1 MQSLEIKNQMMKLWK
16 DTFHDSDEYVSLIFE
31 NYFNPEYVECAID
44 GDRLVAAMIGI
55 PYEFKYLSKC
65 DDNNE
70 KSSDEKIINE
80 DELRG
85 LYLCGLATNP
95 NYRGRGLMSKMI
107 ERINR
112 RAADKGFDFTFLIP
126 ANEGLIKFYED
137 RDYVEA
143 FYRINYRF
151 LSAHNFKAEFEARL
165 HERNNSKQRNADT
178 DAKNE
183 LIDIKSEIKRFN
195 AHELAVLDVDNQE
208 ECRLLNNWLRANDCT
223 PGVLTMQ
230 HSAND
235 WDIVFRENHLSG
247 GMIVYVVH
255 DNEICGTAFVNI
267 TDDTTVTIP
276 YIVSVDECAKYALLQ
291 NLNLLLKSISKL
303 NHDKDTLTKCSNS
316 EIKDIDNDS
325 DLIADGK
332 IAVNSSEDTE
342 NGSFK
347 NAARF
352 RNNINDLSRAD
363 NRIVS
368 SKFSEDESCCLS
380 VDIDCRDGLFSDK
393 NSTQDIN
400 KGIVS
405 DRGVT
410 PGTSA
415 ISEEDVSCGSGA
427 EETSLRSYHIK
438 GLPMGVA
445 TLKPDYVIECWSS
458 PYRSLET
465 ESIWRPYYEGVDH
478 EVAIVPDVKNTWAPF
493 SESSRASVYGMLRV
507 LNPAKILKLLSKVA
521 SAEKFSIL
529 NGNLN
534 LQNDIIISTDGGKYC
549 VETVNSSHNDAK
561 SACKCSNGVEKI
573 TLKQLSEI
581 IFQAPGRPKIV
592 EEAFGLPAL
601 SVQMGLLLD

>member
-1 MQSLEIKNQMMKLWK
+1 MQALEIKNQMMKLWK

-55 PYEFKYLSKC
+55 PYKFKYHGRC

-70 KSSDEKIINE
+70 KSSDEKIIND

-137 RDYVEA
+137 RDYVKA

-165 HERNNSKQRNADT
+165 HERNNSKQPNADT

-183 LIDIKSEIKRFN
+183 LIDIKSEIKRFE

-247 GMIVYVVH
+247 GMIVYVVR

-276 YIVSVDECAKYALLQ
+276 YIVTVDECAKYALLQ
-291 NLNLLLKSISKL
+291 NLNSLLKSLSEI
-303 NHDKDTLTKCSNS
+303 NHKEHTSMRCSNS
-316 EIKDIDNDS
+316 EIKEVNNDCDFKISDDIVAN
-325 DLIADGK
+325 LR
-332 IAVNSSEDTE
+332 EDAE
-342 NGSFK
+342 DCSFK
-347 NAARF
+347 NVVRL
-352 RNNINDLSRAD
+352 RNSINDLSRAD
-363 NRIVS
+363 NRIVN
-368 SKFSEDESCCLS
+368 SEIIGNESGCLS
-380 VDIDCRDGLFSDK
+380 VGFDCRDGFCSDM

-405 DRGVT
+405 DRGTT
-410 PGTSA
+410 PGASS
-415 ISEEDVSCGSGA
+415 ISDEDALRGSGT
-427 EETSLRSYHIK
+427 EETSLRSYHMK

-445 TLKPDYVIECWSS
+445 TLKQDYVIECWSS
-458 PYRSLET
+458 PYRCLGT

-478 EVAIVPDVKNTWAPF
+478 QVAIVPDVKNTWAPF

-521 SAEKFSIL
+521 SAEKISIL

-534 LQNDIIISTDGGKYC
+534 LQNDIVISTDSGKYC
-549 VETVNSSHNDAK
+549 VETVNSDHNDAK
-561 SACKCSNGVEKI
+561 LACKCSNGVEKI

-581 IFQAPGRPKIV
+581 IFQAPERPKIV
-592 EEAFGLPAL
+592 EEAFGLPTL